1 MRMKAAILFVAL
13 VNVSL
18 TAQDTKTSFRVA
30 FKEAS
35 YYAIQYNDPASIQK
49 GINLYYSIIETFPN
63 DPDVYK
69 AKVAVFDILKS
80 EGSVRSLFQACDII
94 KELLGEVD
102 LKSSIGQDIALKFAD
117 FHIHSARGYSL
128 QGIEETKR
136 VLGQLRTQTIGK
148 KHSLLLLR
156 ITSRE
161 ANILTHEKEE
171 IASLKK
177 SISMLKECN
186 KWGQD
191 DGFWSDLCENDIA
204 QYQEYMQQLR
214 RIESSSCWAIDR
226 SNNPQISTILRQ
238 EPLILMQYESMR
250 KALREFELKYCLGIQ
265 KEIEKVQDQLFE
277 DLTLSTNLP
286 TNTQTVLGQDST
298 KDIVIDVSLESEGD
312 PSQQDKRQPEVLED
326 AQETEVKA
334 VPEQVLSKS
343 NRIWLIT
350 GVFTLG
356 VVTLPM
362 TFL

>member
-1 MRMKAAILFVAL
+1 MRMKTAILFVAL

-35 YYAIQYNDPASIQK
+35 YYAIQYDDPASIQK
-49 GINLYYSIIETFPN
+49 GINLYYSVIETFPN

-80 EGSVRSLFQACDII
+80 ESSVRSLSQASDII
-94 KELLGEVD
+94 KEVLGEVD

-117 FHIHSARGYSL
+117 FNIHNARGYSF
-128 QGIEETKR
+128 QNIEETKR

-177 SISMLKECN
+177 SIAMLKECN

-191 DGFWSDLCENDIA
+191 DGFWSDLFKNDIA
-204 QYQEYMQQLR
+204 QYQEYMEKLS
-214 RIESSSCWAIDR
+214 RIESSSCWAIER
-226 SNNPQISTILRQ
+226 SNDPQISTILRQ
-238 EPLILMQYESMR
+238 ESLILMQYKSMR
-250 KALREFELKYCLGIQ
+250 KALREFELKYFLN
-265 KEIEKVQDQLFE
+265 KLR
-277 DLTLSTNLP
+277 
-286 TNTQTVLGQDST
+286 TVT
-298 KDIVIDVSLESEGD
+298 Y
-312 PSQQDKRQPEVLED
+312 
-326 AQETEVKA
+326 
-334 VPEQVLSKS
+334 
-343 NRIWLIT
+343 
-350 GVFTLG
+350 
-356 VVTLPM
+356 
-362 TFL
+362 